1 MNRQILMTLAVTL
14 LTGMALGHPAP
25 ANRVSVPGGSYF
37 TIEPRELETILKT
50 KDFPL
55 VNVHI
60 PYEGEIAGTD
70 SFIAFDQIG
79 VGQIGVGQMASRKLL
94 PKDKKAELVIYC
106 RSGRMSTIAAQALVK
121 LGYSIAVE
129 SISAFLTWLCPSQIE
144 QPLETPQDPSR
155 SLFHHGRGKSIPASP
170 VCSASET
177 PRIQAARVTP

>member
-1 MNRQILMTLAVTL
+1 MTLAVTL
-14 LTGMALGHPAP
+14 LTGLALGHPAP
-25 ANRVSVPGGSYF
+25 ANRVIVPGGAYF
-37 TIEPRELETILKT
+37 TIEPQELEAMLKT

-79 VGQIGVGQMASRKLL
+79 VGQMASRKLF

-121 LGYSIAVE
+121 LGYSNVRELRGGFNAWV
-129 SISAFLTWLCPSQIE
+129 AAGLKLE
-144 QPLETPQDPSR
+144 QKKR
-155 SLFHHGRGKSIPASP
+155 
-170 VCSASET
+170 
-177 PRIQAARVTP
+177 

>member
-1 MNRQILMTLAVTL
+1 MTLAVTL
-14 LTGMALGHPAP
+14 LTGLALGHAAP
-25 ANRVSVPGGSYF
+25 ANRVSVPGGAYF
-37 TIEPRELETILKT
+37 TIEPRELEAMLKT

-121 LGYSIAVE
+121 LGYSNVRELRGGFNAWV
-129 SISAFLTWLCPSQIE
+129 AAGLK
-144 QPLETPQDPSR
+144 LEMRQR
-155 SLFHHGRGKSIPASP
+155 
-170 VCSASET
+170 
-177 PRIQAARVTP
+177 